1 MESDKKEKD
10 EEDLGFIDV
19 MTSLK
24 QMKHEE
30 QRAFEDCKL
39 ALKDNQKK
47 LDSFADKQA
56 DMMDDM
62 NNSMEFDE
70 SDEEADY

>member
-1 MESDKKEKD
+1 
-10 EEDLGFIDV
+10 
-19 MTSLK
+19 
-24 QMKHEE
+24 MKHEE